1 MKENKREAVGE
12 EGTRHETCMC
22 PFCWSQRVL
31 HDQVERY
38 GDFFSHLNQAR
49 IEVLLAFRSLL
60 DQRIA
65 DLQRK
70 ERKVTKIEVE

>member
-1 MKENKREAVGE
+1 MKERKREEVGE
-12 EGTRHETCMC
+12 EGTRHDACLC
-22 PFCWSQRVL
+22 PFCWGQRVL

-49 IEVLLAFRSLL
+49 IEVLLAFRSFL

-65 DLQRK
+65 DLRK
-70 ERKVTKIEVE
+70 KGKKVTKIAVE

>member
-12 EGTRHETCMC
+12 EGARHEACMC
-22 PFCWSQRVL
+22 PCCWGQRVL

-49 IEVLLAFRSLL
+49 IEVLLAFRSLV

-65 DLQRK
+65 DLQKK
-70 ERKVTKIEVE
+70 EKKVTKIEVE

>member
-1 MKENKREAVGE
+1 MNESTKKAEGE
-12 EGTRHETCMC
+12 ERVRHETCMC
-22 PFCWSQRVL
+22 PFCLGRKFME
-31 HDQVERY
+31 DQVERY

-70 ERKVTKIEVE
+70 ERKVTKIKVE

>member
-1 MKENKREAVGE
+1 MKQKKKEPVE
-12 EGTRHETCMC
+12 EERARHEPCLC
-22 PFCWSQRVL
+22 PFCWGQRVL

>member
-1 MKENKREAVGE
+1 MKENKSGVVGE

-22 PFCWSQRVL
+22 PFCWGQRVL

-65 DLQRK
+65 DLKKK
-70 ERKVTKIEVE
+70 EKKVTKIEVE

>member
-1 MKENKREAVGE
+1 MNERMSETVGE
-12 EGTRHETCMC
+12 ERGRHATCCC
-22 PFCWSQRVL
+22 PFCLGRKFIE
-31 HDQVERY
+31 DQAERY
-38 GDFFSHLNQAR
+38 GDFFSHLNKAR

>member
-1 MKENKREAVGE
+1 MKENTREAVGE
-12 EGTRHETCMC
+12 EGARREICMC
-22 PFCWSQRVL
+22 PFCWGQRVL

-49 IEVLLAFRSLL
+49 IELLLGFRSLL

-65 DLQRK
+65 DLKKK
-70 ERKVTKIEVE
+70 EKKVTKIDVE

>member
-1 MKENKREAVGE
+1 MNESMKEAVDE
-12 EGTRHETCMC
+12 ERARQVACMC
-22 PFCWSQRVL
+22 PFCWGQRVL

-60 DQRIA
+60 DQRIT
-65 DLQRK
+65 DLKKK

>member
-1 MKENKREAVGE
+1 MNESMKEAVGE
-12 EGTRHETCMC
+12 EEARQAACMC
-22 PFCWSQRVL
+22 PFCWGQRVL

-65 DLQRK
+65 DLKKK
-70 ERKVTKIEVE
+70 EKKVTKIEVE

>member
-1 MKENKREAVGE
+1 MKENKRETVGE
-12 EGTRHETCMC
+12 EGTRHETCLC
-22 PFCWSQRVL
+22 PFCWGQRVL

-38 GDFFSHLNQAR
+38 GDFFSHLSQAR